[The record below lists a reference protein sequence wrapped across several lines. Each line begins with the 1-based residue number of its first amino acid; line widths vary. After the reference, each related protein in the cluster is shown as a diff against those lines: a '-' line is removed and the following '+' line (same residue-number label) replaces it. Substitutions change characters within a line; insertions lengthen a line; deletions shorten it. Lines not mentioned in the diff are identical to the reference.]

1 MKIEDLPVYKA
12 RKVDSDE
19 YVTGTGFYRVVL
31 TDEPM
36 SLGDA
41 IIANIIIENETMW
54 HVDVS
59 TLTINFPD
67 KVKL

>member
-19 YVTGTGFYRVVL
+19 YVTGTGFYRGVL
-31 TDEPM
+31 TDEPV
-36 SLGDA
+36 SLGDCR
-41 IIANIIIENETMW
+41 IANIIIENGTMW

-59 TLTINFPD
+59 TLTIHFPNKAD
-67 KVKL
+67 

>member
-19 YVTGTGFYRVVL
+19 YVTGTGFYRGVL
-31 TDEPM
+31 TDEPVC
-36 SLGDA
+36 LGYCR
-41 IIANIIIENETMW
+41 IANIIIENGTMW

-59 TLTINFPD
+59 TLTIHFP
-67 KVKL
+67 K